1 MLISN
6 PFKKDFW
13 SFYNFEIVKATV
25 NKSVGGPSRKE
36 FFIQRISMRKTTHKS
51 LEMKNGENKCNH
63 FGCWFI
69 MAPLTPLI

>member
-36 FFIQRISMRKTTHKS
+36 FFKGFQ
-51 LEMKNGENKCNH
+51 
-63 FGCWFI
+63 
-69 MAPLTPLI
+69 

>member
-36 FFIQRISMRKTTHKS
+36 FFKGFQWEKLHTNHLKWKMGKTNVIILGVGS
-51 LEMKNGENKCNH
+51 
-63 FGCWFI
+63 
-69 MAPLTPLI
+69 